1 MRWQSA
7 LAIYFLFWSFSVFL
21 VVPFGV
27 RTHEEAGV
35 DRVPGQADSAPH
47 EFRPGR
53 IALRTTAVAT
63 ILFGLFYLNYVNGW
77 ITTDMVDMTG
87 GANGA

>member
-35 DRVPGQADSAPH
+35 ERVPGQADSAPH
-47 EFRPGR
+47 DFRPGR
-53 IALRTTAVAT
+53 IALRTTVVAT

-77 ITTDMVDMTG
+77 ISTDMIDMV
-87 GANGA
+87 GANAS